1 MNILIIEDEQ
11 HAANRLEKLVLEI
24 EPKANVLD
32 KIDSVE
38 SAVKWLSSNPAPDLL
53 LLDIQLADGLSFEIF
68 NQVEIICPVVFTT
81 AYDEFAI
88 KAFEINSLDYL
99 LKPIKKEK
107 LEKSISK
114 YTQLKNY
121 FSDQNLSGSIN
132 RILEN
137 FNQKKSGFRNRFL
150 VNLGSRLIPVSINEV
165 AYFYAEDKIVFLI
178 TQDEK
183 KYMVNFSLEK
193 LEEELDPSLFFRAN
207 RQYII
212 SVNSI
217 INVHTYFNYKL
228 KVDVNPQIEG
238 EIIISRKKAKDFKEW
253 LGE

>member
-1 MNILIIEDEQ
+1 
-11 HAANRLEKLVLEI
+11 
-24 EPKANVLD
+24 
-32 KIDSVE
+32 
-38 SAVKWLSSNPAPDLL
+38 
-53 LLDIQLADGLSFEIF
+53 
-68 NQVEIICPVVFTT
+68 
-81 AYDEFAI
+81 
-88 KAFEINSLDYL
+88 
-99 LKPIKKEK
+99 
-107 LEKSISK
+107 
-114 YTQLKNY
+114 
-121 FSDQNLSGSIN
+121 
-132 RILEN
+132 
-137 FNQKKSGFRNRFL
+137 